1 MPICF
6 ATHNQHKVAEISKLL
21 GGEVEVISLD
31 DLGVTRVI
39 PETGATLEENALIKA
54 NFVYQN
60 YHIPCFA
67 DDTGLEV
74 AALHGAPGV
83 YSARFAGEPADNEK
97 NIDKLL
103 GLLAGETNRQAR
115 FRTVV
120 ALVQKGGQHLFEGTV
135 AGEITTARRGSRGFG
150 YDPVFLPKNFDR
162 TFAEMSMEEK
172 NAISHRAQAVGKLIA
187 FLKHNK

>member
-6 ATHNQHKVAEISKLL
+6 ATHNQHKVAEIGKLL
-21 GGEVEVISLD
+21 GGEIEVISLD
-31 DLGVTRVI
+31 DLGVTRAI

-172 NAISHRAQAVGKLIA
+172 NAISHRAQAVSKLIA
-187 FLKHNK
+187 FLKQNK